1 MSFGYSGNNTSYM
14 SGTCAWRTGITCI
27 FYGAAFVSN
36 SYAAVCICYATT
48 CTCYGAC
55 ICYGA
60 TCIFYCCFC
69 NGGGARRIISAEDI
83 CTHECG
89 GITFAAGLASTIAF
103 GKPKN
108 PILCVA
114 FRM

>member
-55 ICYGA
+55 ICYLQG
-60 TCIFYCCFC
+60 Y
-69 NGGGARRIISAEDI
+69 ARRETKGDLLPSFWRDSGRWQRI
-83 CTHECG
+83 C
-89 GITFAAGLASTIAF
+89 LSY
-103 GKPKN
+103 
-108 PILCVA
+108 
-114 FRM
+114 